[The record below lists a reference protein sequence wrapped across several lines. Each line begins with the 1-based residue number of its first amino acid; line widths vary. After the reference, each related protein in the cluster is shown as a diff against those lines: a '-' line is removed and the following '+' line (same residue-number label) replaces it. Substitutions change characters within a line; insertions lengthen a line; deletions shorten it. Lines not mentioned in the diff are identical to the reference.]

1 KVVIDDKL
9 GICAELE
16 AQMAYN
22 ISQYQ
27 CEWKTTVENPE
38 LQKRFQHF
46 INTNDRDENLAYVI
60 EREQI
65 RPATALERNNSGI
78 QFVELVD

>member
-1 KVVIDDKL
+1 M
-9 GICAELE
+9 
-16 AQMAYN
+16 AQN
-22 ISQYQ
+22 IGQYQ

-38 LQKRFQHF
+38 LQKRFKHF
-46 INTNDRDENLAYVI
+46 INSEAKDDNLAYVV

-65 RPATALERNNSGI
+65 RPATALERKNSSI